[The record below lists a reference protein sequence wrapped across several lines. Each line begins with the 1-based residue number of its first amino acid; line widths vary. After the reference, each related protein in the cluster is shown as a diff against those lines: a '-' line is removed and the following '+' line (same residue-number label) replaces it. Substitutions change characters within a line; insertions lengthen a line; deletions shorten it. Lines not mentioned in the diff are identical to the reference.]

1 MGGPRYV
8 CGLPPT
14 ASRAEALGA
23 GRPPIKTCKRTP
35 TSKHL
40 GISPDLQTYGSRF
53 LGPEAAACL
62 HGVNPPLK

>member
-23 GRPPIKTCKRTP
+23 GRPPIKTDKRTRKRAVGYTP
-35 TSKHL
+35 ICKL
-40 GISPDLQTYGSRF
+40 MEVGSSVRK
-53 LGPEAAACL
+53 LSHVCTEL
-62 HGVNPPLK
+62 IHH